1 MAQEKHIKET
11 YNTSWLLLMRVCV
24 SKYDYC
30 GRFTSQ
36 NTYNTSGL
44 LMIPLV
50 NTNVAVNL
58 HHERYIYLFDEY

>member
-1 MAQEKHIKET
+1 MFL
-11 YNTSWLLLMRVCV
+11 NTIIAADFVDESVVFLNTIVAA
-24 SKYDYC
+24 D
-30 GRFTSQ
+30 FTSQ

-44 LMIPLV
+44 LLIPLV